1 MKKSTK
7 ISALILSMTVSFS
20 FISVFGN
27 VTGNVTTQ
35 YNDTNNVMPIS
46 AINETIE
53 PHSFY
58 LSFTGTVKEIDET
71 KEGITKIFLEDKNG
85 SPAYFILSESTYYV
99 DDVKIEVGTDLIG
112 YYESDRPMI
121 LIYPPQYSID
131 IVSQVIKDENI
142 KADKFDTDLLSKDKL
157 LELNIAEDT
166 EILWE
171 NDTQINWIKK
181 PTLSEIETVLGN
193 RKLIVFYDV
202 TTKSIPAQTTP
213 NKIIVLSQQEDDS
226 IINISVNNEKINSP
240 LAFINQDG
248 VAMVPIRSIAES
260 LGYKVTWDNDE
271 RSVKIGDEV
280 SLKIEQN
287 NYLNYEKIQI
297 VLETAPV
304 IVNDHTYVPLSFFK
318 EVLSIKSV
326 DFINNDIT
334 IN

>member
-7 ISALILSMTVSFS
+7 ISALILSMAVSFS
-20 FISVFGN
+20 SISAFGN

-35 YNDTNNVMPIS
+35 YNDTNNAIPIS
-46 AINETIE
+46 AINETIK

-131 IVSQVIKDENI
+131 IVSPVKDENI
-142 KADKFDTDLLSKDKL
+142 KADKFDADLLSKDKL
-157 LELNIAEDT
+157 LKLNIAEDT

-171 NDTQINWIKK
+171 NDTQINWIKN

-226 IINISVNNEKINSP
+226 IINILVNNEKIISP
-240 LAFINQDG
+240 VAFINQDG
-248 VAMVPIRSIAES
+248 VAMVPIRAISES
-260 LGYKVTWDNDE
+260 LGYKVTWNNDE
-271 RSVKIGDEV
+271 RSVEIDNEV

-287 NYLNYEKIQI
+287 NYLNYEKTQI
-297 VLETAPV
+297 ELETAPV

-318 EVLSIKSV
+318 EVLNIKSV
-326 DFINNDIT
+326 DFINNNIT